1 MSEDSAT
8 SQVNSEQSVI
18 LVPLSVESSTLSE
31 RAAEGIRAAIRSGE
45 LATGELYSVAKLA
58 GTLGVSRTPVRE
70 ALLVL
75 ERQGMVRFERNRGVR
90 VTEMKLQD
98 ISDVFELRLLLE
110 VPACRNACASSQRT
124 EHIADVRDAFS
135 AMRRAAELGDEI
147 EFMIHDRRFHE
158 LILLASGNAR
168 LAETVGTLR
177 DQMRQLAPSTVGR
190 TRSLTEI
197 LAEHVAILDAFEAG
211 DGDRTAHAM
220 RDHIISTG
228 ALLVQQQGGTED
240 AGWMQW
246 ADTTATGSHSP
257 SGLPPTQV

>member
-1 MSEDSAT
+1 MSEDS
-8 SQVNSEQSVI
+8 QLGSEQSI
-18 LVPLSVESSTLSE
+18 SLVALSVDSSTLSE
-31 RAAEGIRAAIRSGE
+31 RAEEGIRAAIRSGE

-98 ISDVFELRLLLE
+98 ISDIFELRLLLE
-110 VPACRNACASSQRT
+110 LPACRHACASPERAQ
-124 EHIADVRDAFS
+124 HAADVRDAFS
-135 AMRRAAELGDEI
+135 AMRRAVELDDEV

-158 LILLASGNAR
+158 HILLASGNAR

-177 DQMRQLAPSTVGR
+177 DQMRQLGPSTVGR
-190 TRSLTEI
+190 TRSLTAI
-197 LAEHVAILDAFEAG
+197 LAQHVAILDAFEAG
-211 DGDRTAHAM
+211 DGDRTADAM

-228 ALLVQQQGGTED
+228 VLLVQQQGGTED
-240 AGWMQW
+240 AGWTQW
-246 ADTTATGSHSP
+246 ADTGATRPDHTLPGLSP
-257 SGLPPTQV
+257 TEV